1 MISMDHILP
10 LTDFKRNT
18 TEVREQLKASGQ
30 PAVLTVDGRADL
42 VVQDAA
48 AYQKILEKAERADL
62 AEGIRLGVAS
72 LMKDEGRP
80 LEDFDAYMRTKYKIP
95 RRKA

>member
-30 PAVLTVDGRADL
+30 PAVLTVDGRPEL

-48 AYQKILEKAERADL
+48 AYPKLLERVERIEL
-62 AEGIRLGVAS
+62 EEGIRRGMES
-72 LMKDEGRP
+72 LAKGEGRS
-80 LEDFDAYMRTKYKIP
+80 LEEFDAYMRAKYKIP
-95 RRKA
+95 GPKA